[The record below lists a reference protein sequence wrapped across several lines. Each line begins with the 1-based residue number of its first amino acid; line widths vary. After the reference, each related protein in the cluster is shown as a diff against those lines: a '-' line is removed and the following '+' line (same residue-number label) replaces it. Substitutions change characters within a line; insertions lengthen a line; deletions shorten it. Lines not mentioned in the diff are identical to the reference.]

1 MVCFRP
7 CMSVLDPVV
16 CLRPLPC
23 FSLSFPSSSFLLF
36 SPSPPSPSSTNLSEL
51 AKAVRMLAAL
61 TPTEGEGSNLL
72 DAARALAAATAD
84 LLNSAHPENLS
95 VSGRGRWA
103 WLVIKKNFVGGCGLY

>member
-1 MVCFRP
+1 MFKTP
-7 CMSVLDPVV
+7 SLFFSVFL
-16 CLRPLPC
+16 L
-23 FSLSFPSSSFLLF
+23 LLF
-36 SPSPPSPSSTNLSEL
+36 SPLLPLPPSPPPSSTNLSEL

-95 VSGRGRWA
+95 VSGCGQWA
-103 WLVIKKNFVGGCGLY
+103 WLVILNVGGCSLC